1 MARILVTG
9 VGAIIGYGV
18 LKSLAEAGH
27 HLIGMDIYADAY
39 GRHLAADFVQ
49 AVRTDDPAYPDFL
62 ARTLKHQ
69 RPDLVIPA
77 IEQDVERFDSLRD
90 LFADLGMACAL
101 NAAELIRLAADK
113 WVFHEAELS
122 AGLSPIPSL
131 VSDDFDLLAATL
143 GLPFLLKPRRGYAGK
158 GMVEI
163 GSTEGFAP
171 YRPGMD
177 RYLAQKIVGSPDE
190 EYTVG
195 AFGDGE
201 GGFTAQIQMRRRL
214 SGEGATLKAE
224 VVEDAG
230 LAARV
235 AAYGRAFRP
244 VGPTNLQF
252 RRDGDGF
259 ALLEINP
266 RISSATSLRAAFG
279 YNEAE
284 MAVGYY
290 LQGRLPAQPAI
301 RRGRAVRYIE
311 DFVEFE

>member
-18 LKSLAEAGH
+18 LKSLAGGDH

-39 GRHLAADFVQ
+39 GRHLADDFVQ
-49 AVRTDDPAYPDFL
+49 AIRTDDPAYPDFL
-62 ARTLKHQ
+62 DRTLKDKQ
-69 RPDLVIPA
+69 PDLVIPA
-77 IEQDVERFDSLRD
+77 IEQDVERFDTLRD
-90 LFADLGMACAL
+90 LFAGHGVACAL
-101 NAAELIRLAADK
+101 NASQLIRLAADK
-113 WVFHEAELS
+113 WAFHEAERA

-131 VSDDFDLLAATL
+131 VADDFATLAAAL
-143 GLPFLLKPRRGYAGK
+143 GAPFLLKPRRGYAGK

-163 GSTEGFAP
+163 GSAAAFAP
-171 YRPGMD
+171 YRSGMES
-177 RYLAQKIVGSPDE
+177 YLAQKIVGSADE

-235 AAYGRAFRP
+235 GAYGRAFRP
-244 VGPTNLQF
+244 IGPTNLQF
-252 RRDGDGF
+252 RRDGERF

-279 YNEAE
+279 YNEAQ

-290 LQGRLPAQPAI
+290 LRGRLPAQPAI